1 MKKLD
6 QFIVKSFLGP
16 FVLTFLIVIFALML
30 QFLWLYIDELV
41 GKGLSVLVILEFL
54 GWGSATLIPLALPI
68 ATLLASIMT
77 LGGMGEDNELLAMK
91 SAGIPLQRVLLPLIF
106 LSFAVSIGAFF
117 ASNNLIPVS
126 YNKIYSLRDDI
137 SKTKDE
143 IRIPTGI
150 FYEGIEGYN
159 IRIGSRDENSGSIYN
174 VMVYSH
180 KESKGNTSLTLADSG
195 SIKFSADKKNLVFTL
210 YDGYSYEEEPREY
223 GSSDSSFT
231 LQRIG
236 FTKQEMI
243 ISISNYAFQ
252 RSDDNK
258 FSSEIMSQNL
268 SQLRVAKDSLDS
280 SYAKV
285 HQFQYRNLIS
295 GGGLSFSRELDT
307 AYLGNYKGQIEYD
320 SLFRWD
326 SPKEQRGNLRMAIGQ
341 LESAVTLLDNYQI
354 EEFQYIYPL
363 RKIRIERFRKFTLSI
378 ACFIFFFIGAP
389 LGAIIRKGGLGTP
402 VIVSMIFFVIYWVVD
417 ISGKKL
423 ATDGVIGPEVG
434 TLISSAVLFP
444 IGVYLTLKSTRD
456 SSLFNA
462 DSYIMFFNKVLNKI
476 NSYRGEKS
484 DEV

>member
-41 GKGLSVLVILEFL
+41 GKGLSALVILEFL

-91 SAGIPLQRVLLPLIF
+91 AAGISLQRVLKPLII
-106 LSFAVSIGAFF
+106 LSFLVSIGAFF

-137 SKTKDE
+137 GNTKEE
-143 IRIPTGI
+143 IRIPTGM
-150 FYEGIEGYN
+150 FYDGIDGYN
-159 IRIGSRDENSGSIYN
+159 IRIGHRDEKTGSIYD

-180 KESKGNTSLTLADSG
+180 KDGRGNTSLTLADSG
-195 SIKFSADKKNLVFTL
+195 SIRFTADKQNLLFTL
-210 YDGYSYEEEPREY
+210 ESGYSYEEESREY
-223 GSSDSSFT
+223 GSRDT
-231 LQRIG
+231 LFPFQRIE
-236 FTKQEMI
+236 FSRQELI
-243 ISISNYAFQ
+243 ISLADYSFQ
-252 RSDDNK
+252 RSEEDK
-258 FSSEIMSQNL
+258 FSDEIMAQNL
-268 SQLRVAKDSLDS
+268 SQLRVARDSLDTA
-280 SYAKV
+280 YVKV
-285 HQFQYRNLIS
+285 KAYQYRNLTT
-295 GGGLSFSRELDT
+295 GGGLSFGRELDPLHKDT
-307 AYLGNYKGQIEYD
+307 YAHTIDYD
-320 SLFRWD
+320 SLFNWKSLAD
-326 SPKEQRGNLRMAIGQ
+326 KSSNMKIAVGQ
-341 LESAVTLLDNYQI
+341 IESAITLLDNYQI
-354 EEFQYIYPL
+354 EEIQYISPL
-363 RKIRIERFRKFTLSI
+363 RRIKIERYRKFTLSL

-402 VIVSMIFFVIYWVVD
+402 AIVSMLFFVVYWVID

-423 ATDGVIGPEVG
+423 ATDGVINPAIG
-434 TLISSAVLFP
+434 TLISSMVLFP

-462 DSYIMFFNKVLNKI
+462 DSYIIFFEKLSDRLNR
-476 NSYRGEKS
+476 YRGEK
-484 DEV
+484 